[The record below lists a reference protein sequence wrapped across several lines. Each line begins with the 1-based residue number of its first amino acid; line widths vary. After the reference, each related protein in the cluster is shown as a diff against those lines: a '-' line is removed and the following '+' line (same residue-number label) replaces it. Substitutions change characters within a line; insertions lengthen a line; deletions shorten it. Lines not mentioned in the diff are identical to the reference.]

1 VVFPSKEKIMAL
13 KPGQDSGKAGGIY
26 QEKGP
31 RGGLKD
37 NFSTIADNKTAPPTQ
52 NPNSTWVPV
61 KKTPDSK
68 R

>member
-1 VVFPSKEKIMAL
+1 MAL
-13 KPGQDSGKAGGIY
+13 KPGQTSGKNGGIY
-26 QEKGP
+26 QEQGP
-31 RGGLKD
+31 RGGKKD
-37 NFSTIADNKTAPPTQ
+37 NFATIADNKKAPPTQ